1 MVAIRLGL
9 HVQRTLL
16 AVVIKRCDDRRRVRD
31 VTFLALKME
40 KGGQKPMD
48 VAGPRGWEMPGS
60 HSPLWLQQQIQ
71 PCRHLDFGS
80 VKPVLD
86 L

>member
-9 HVQRTLL
+9 HVQRTLP
-16 AVVIKRCDDRRRVRD
+16 AVVIKRCDDRRVRD
-31 VTFLALKME
+31 VTLLALKNGE
-40 KGGQKPMD
+40 RGSEPMD
-48 VAGPRGWEMPGS
+48 VVGPRGWEMPGS